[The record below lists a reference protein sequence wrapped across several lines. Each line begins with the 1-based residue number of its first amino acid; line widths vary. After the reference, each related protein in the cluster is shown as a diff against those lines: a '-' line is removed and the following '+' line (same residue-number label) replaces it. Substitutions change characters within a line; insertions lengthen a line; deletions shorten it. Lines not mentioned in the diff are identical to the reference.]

1 MLEPGAMSPDARR
14 NPKQRHRSQRL
25 ILEVPDKL
33 GNCQNLVP
41 IGSGTM
47 GTVFRGHHTVLKR
60 DVAIKVLDPK
70 LNGRD
75 PVLLKRFLRETGLLK
90 RIQDPNVVGIVESG
104 QDGVYAYA
112 VMELVAGKS
121 LKQLKNEEEGQRFN
135 AATAAYYIC
144 QIARGLDAVHRC
156 GIVHRDLK
164 PENVMVDTSGVAKIA
179 DFGLARG
186 SDSPQLTRNDEVVG
200 TPQYMAPE
208 SITQGDVD
216 GRADLYAL
224 GITAFEL
231 LTGSTPFHQGSV
243 MQVVQAQV
251 QETPPRISEL
261 APDVPPAMAKLV
273 EQMLEKDPD
282 DRLPDAA
289 ACAAAFA
296 PFAAQ
301 RPPHTPTPEVR
312 LFGVRMPS
320 WEELF
325 VIRLLSSL
333 EVVPLHL
340 LIDALADW
348 RIQGAQTPFLTFL
361 RKLHN
366 LPVEAAT
373 QAKAAARQGL
383 IGLRN
388 RVATA
393 QLGHLAPEL
402 AVDTQQIPPGQ
413 QLSLMLVEANRLS
426 REKGQ
431 QLDQR
436 VNQVLRNA
444 VSRAVATACGDA
456 IPYEPLA
463 RLEARL
469 SEEDFEALIRR
480 VFRALITQLPV

>member
-1 MLEPGAMSPDARR
+1 M
-14 NPKQRHRSQRL
+14 
-25 ILEVPDKL
+25 LEVPEQL
-33 GNCQNLVP
+33 GNCCELVP
-41 IGSGTM
+41 IGNGTM
-47 GTVFRGHHTVLKR
+47 GTVFRAHHVGLGR

-75 PVLLKRFLRETGLLK
+75 PVLLQRFVRETGLLK
-90 RIQDPNVVGIVESG
+90 RIQDPNVVGIVEAG
-104 QDGVYAYA
+104 QDGIYAYA

-121 LKQLKNEEEGQRFN
+121 LKQLKSEEPSQRFDVP
-135 AATAAYYIC
+135 TAAYYLT

-208 SITQGDVD
+208 SITQGEVD

-231 LTGSTPFHQGSV
+231 LTGNTPFYKGSV
-243 MQVVQAQV
+243 MAVVQAQV
-251 QETPPRISEL
+251 QDAPPMLQDL
-261 APDVPPAMAKLV
+261 APDVPVELAQLVHKL
-273 EQMLEKDPD
+273 LEKDPD

-289 ACAAAFA
+289 AAANAFAAFA
-296 PFAAQ
+296 AA

-325 VIRLLSSL
+325 LIRLLSSY
-333 EVVPLHL
+333 EVVPLHR

-348 RIQGAQTPFLTFL
+348 RTQGAQTPFQSFL
-361 RKLHN
+361 CAQQSID
-366 LPVEAAT
+366 EAT
-373 QAKAAARQGL
+373 AKRAQVAARQGL
-383 IGLRN
+383 IDLRN
-388 RVATA
+388 RIAAA
-393 QLGHLAPEL
+393 QLQHLAPEVHVDL
-402 AVDTQQIPPGQ
+402 AQFPPGQ
-413 QLSLMLVEANRLS
+413 QLSLSLVEGGRLS

-444 VSRAVATACGDA
+444 IGRAVATACGET
-456 IPYEPLA
+456 IPHEPLA
-463 RLEARL
+463 KLEAKL
-469 SEEDFEALIRR
+469 SDEEFEALIRR
-480 VFRALITQLPV
+480 VFRV